1 MQSSHNTQKY
11 DIMPWQQCAMRAKNS
26 MLTWSHIIALLK
38 KAWMKGYNQV
48 HIEDSRHMSF
58 ALRFSSHIM
67 LKAHFKSIKL
77 RTATNEMVLRVS
89 RVWQTNKRM
98 RYKLLVLQ
106 KRLQLTSERKVNIK
120 RDKGSMPALKK
131 YNLKPFYYQLSN
143 FFFIFYLIKCTI
155 KLVF

>member
-1 MQSSHNTQKY
+1 MCNDS
-11 DIMPWQQCAMRAKNS
+11 NS
-26 MLTWSHIIALLK
+26 VAFYSGTLTWSHIIALLM

-48 HIEDSRHMSF
+48 HIEDSRHTSF
-58 ALRFSSHIM
+58 ALSFSTLIM

-89 RVWQTNKRM
+89 KVWQINKRM

-120 RDKGSMPALKK
+120 RDKGRVPPLK
-131 YNLKPFYYQLSN
+131 NTMITTSN
-143 FFFIFYLIKCTI
+143 SNIKVLTTRVWHVLHTV